1 MKILISVNHPAH
13 VHLFKNLIWRMEEN
27 GHRFLIVARDKDKTI
42 DLLDK
47 YGFQYIL
54 TGQAETTPLGY
65 IREMLERTKIFFSVI
80 GDYKPDMVLTQ
91 MDPSPAIAAKLRGV
105 PYLCLADSEPAKLIL
120 KSTMPF
126 TQAVLTPSC
135 FRTYLGKKQI
145 YYSGYKELAYLHPN
159 TFQPDVSVLNE
170 LGVGIDDPYIVLR
183 FVSWGAHH
191 DIGEQGIQNKIEIV
205 KQLEPYGHVFISSE
219 SKLGEDLEKYELKV
233 SPEKMHHVLYYARLL
248 FCDSQTMATEAGVLG
263 TPAIRCNSFVGA
275 DDMGNFIELENKYH
289 LIYNFSAEKEA
300 LSSAVALLKKPDLK
314 QEWAKRQNILLI
326 DKIDVTA
333 FMVWFIENYPRSFTE
348 MKERPEVQY
357 SCASVP
363 GDAS

>member
-13 VHLFKNLIWRMEEN
+13 VHLFKNLIWKMEGN

-80 GDYKPDMVLTQ
+80 GDYKPDIVLTQ
-91 MDPSPAIAAKLRGV
+91 MDPSPAIAAKLRSV

-120 KSTMPF
+120 QSTMPF

-135 FRTYLGKKQI
+135 FRTNLGKKQI
-145 YYSGYKELAYLHPN
+145 YYNGYKELAYLHPH
-159 TFQPDVSVLNE
+159 TFQPDASVLNE
-170 LGVGIDDPYIVLR
+170 LGVGVDDPYIILR

-205 KQLEPYGHVFISSE
+205 KQLEPYGRVFISSE

-233 SPEKMHHVLYYARLL
+233 SPEKMHDVLHYAHLL

-275 DDMGNFIELENKYH
+275 NDMGNFIELENKYR
-289 LIYNFSAEKEA
+289 LIYNFSDENRA
-300 LSSAVALLKKPDLK
+300 LDFAVSLLKTPDIK
-314 QEWAKRQNILLI
+314 EEWAKRQKHLLN

-333 FMVWFIENYPRSFTE
+333 FMIWFIENYPRSFAE
-348 MKERPEVQY
+348 MKEYPDVQY
-357 SCASVP
+357 SCASAL
-363 GDAS
+363 GDAL